1 MPSALKNFASNQKY
15 GMSKIVGPQDAA
27 GAILGN
33 VVANHFFDEDEE
45 NDLGWND
52 SPSHTRP
59 HMPTGQSVGDWINFR
74 L

>member
-1 MPSALKNFASNQKY
+1 MKYVTSERAEKNRMNKVFAATDGMGTILAGGIVNAL
-15 GMSKIVGPQDAA
+15 
-27 GAILGN
+27 
-33 VVANHFFDEDEE
+33 FDEDEE

-59 HMPTGQSVGDWINFR
+59 HMPTGRSVGDWINFR